1 MLQWVEIGLQILIC
15 VYLFFIRSQLNIC
28 NEIDIDCYKIL
39 QAILTTYLRKV
50 EIRTYKSYRKKQ
62 TNVAIINKSGVLVSL
77 LELWF
82 KENEW
87 QLNFRLNY
95 N

>member
-1 MLQWVEIGLQILIC
+1 MAILI
-15 VYLFFIRSQLNIC
+15 VGL
-28 NEIDIDCYKIL
+28 
-39 QAILTTYLRKV
+39 
-50 EIRTYKSYRKKQ
+50 
-62 TNVAIINKSGVLVSL
+62 GL

>member
-1 MLQWVEIGLQILIC
+1 M
-15 VYLFFIRSQLNIC
+15 
-28 NEIDIDCYKIL
+28 
-39 QAILTTYLRKV
+39 
-50 EIRTYKSYRKKQ
+50 
-62 TNVAIINKSGVLVSL
+62 AIINKSGVLSL

>member
-1 MLQWVEIGLQILIC
+1 M
-15 VYLFFIRSQLNIC
+15 
-28 NEIDIDCYKIL
+28 
-39 QAILTTYLRKV
+39 
-50 EIRTYKSYRKKQ
+50 
-62 TNVAIINKSGVLVSL
+62 AIINQGLAWL

>member
-1 MLQWVEIGLQILIC
+1 MKENK
-15 VYLFFIRSQLNIC
+15 YM
-28 NEIDIDCYKIL
+28 
-39 QAILTTYLRKV
+39 
-50 EIRTYKSYRKKQ
+50 
-62 TNVAIINKSGVLVSL
+62 AIINKSGSLLGL